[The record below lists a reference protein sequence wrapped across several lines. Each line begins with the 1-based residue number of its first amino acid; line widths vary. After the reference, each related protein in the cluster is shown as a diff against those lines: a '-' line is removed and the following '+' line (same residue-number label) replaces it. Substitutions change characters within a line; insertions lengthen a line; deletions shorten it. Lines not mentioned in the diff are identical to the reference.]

1 MVYHRQQKVISDITF
16 DNIHAQLLLLS
27 DGHHKLIRWRVV
39 THCGIDGYS
48 RLVVYLKCSS
58 NNRSETVYDLFLEPA
73 RTYGLPSRVRCDQGV
88 ENHLVAQHMLHH
100 RGLDRG
106 SIIVGSSVHNQRIER
121 LWRDMHRCCTQLFYR
136 LFYYMEYHNL
146 LNPVDDLHLFA
157 LHYVYVPRINRAL
170 GQFKLSWNSHGVRT
184 ERGKTPN
191 QLFTEGALRLHN
203 SGRTAVDFFDSA
215 SELYGVDFEDDSIPP
230 DDDPE
235 DAGVMIPTIQVDISD
250 EQIEDLKATI
260 DPLSNSDDYGLDI
273 YQRTL
278 DFLNGLNSD

>member
-1 MVYHRQQKVISDITF
+1 MLF
-16 DNIHAQLLLLS
+16 L
-27 DGHHKLIRWRVV
+27 DGHHKLIRWCLV

-48 RLVVYLKCSS
+48 RLVVYLKCST
-58 NNRSETVYDLFLEPA
+58 NNRSATVYDLFLA
-73 RTYGLPSRVRCDQGV
+73 AAQTYGLPSRVRSDQGV
-88 ENHLVAQHMLHH
+88 ENRLVAQHMLHH

-136 LFYYMEYHNL
+136 LFYYMEHHDL
-146 LNPVDDLHLFA
+146 LNPVNNLNLFA

-170 GQFKLSWNSHGVRT
+170 NQFKLSWNSHGIRT

-191 QLFTEGALRLHN
+191 QLFTEGALRLRN
-203 SGRTAVDFFDSA
+203 SGQIAVDFFDST

-235 DAGVMIPTIQVDISD
+235 EAAGGIVVPTIQVDISD
-250 EQIEDLKATI
+250 EQIEELKATI
-260 DPLSNSDDYGLDI
+260 DPLSDSDDYGVDI

-278 DFLNGLNSD
+278 DFLNELDSD